1 MKEMEDCENKWK
13 DIHVHELKELNSKI
27 LELILKLSILLKAIY
42 RLIQALSKFQ
52 WNFCK
57 EIEKNFF
64 ECLNL

>member
-42 RLIQALSKFQ
+42 RFSATLIKILMA
-52 WNFCK
+52 
-57 EIEKNFF
+57 FF
-64 ECLNL
+64 TER